1 VQVVNPFKDSFG
13 GQAADGLT
21 QRNPRRWCCRRAL
34 ETPLPAPNFN
44 LGGNVRRH
52 TINHP
57 HGGSLMYGS
66 LFARD
71 VFTELDRLQR
81 EVNSLFN
88 DSPSIRGGVRWPALN
103 VGSTDNSVEVYA
115 FVPGLEPSSIDVS
128 LDRGVLSIAGERKTA
143 VPRNGNGTGS
153 ERQTLHLNERFDGR
167 FRRVVSLP
175 DDIDPNAV
183 TADYRDGVLRVS
195 VARRESAKPRR
206 ITVN

>member
-1 VQVVNPFKDSFG
+1 
-13 GQAADGLT
+13 
-21 QRNPRRWCCRRAL
+21 
-34 ETPLPAPNFN
+34 
-44 LGGNVRRH
+44 
-52 TINHP
+52 
-57 HGGSLMYGS
+57 MYAS

-71 VFTELDRLQR
+71 VFAELDRLQR

-88 DSPSIRGGVRWPALN
+88 DSPSIRGGGRWPALN

-115 FVPGLEPSSIDVS
+115 FVPGLEPASIDVT
-128 LDRGVLSIAGERKTA
+128 LDRGVLSIAGERKA
-143 VPRNGNGTGS
+143 VWPRNGNGNGGAGS
-153 ERQTLHLNERFDGR
+153 QERQTLHVNERFDGR

-195 VARRESAKPRR
+195 VGRRESAKPRR

>member
-1 VQVVNPFKDSFG
+1 
-13 GQAADGLT
+13 
-21 QRNPRRWCCRRAL
+21 
-34 ETPLPAPNFN
+34 
-44 LGGNVRRH
+44 
-52 TINHP
+52 
-57 HGGSLMYGS
+57 MYGS

-81 EVNSLFN
+81 EVNTLFN
-88 DSPSIRGGVRWPALN
+88 DSPSIRGGGRWPALN

-115 FVPGLEPSSIDVS
+115 FVPGLEPASIDVS
-128 LDRGVLSIAGERKTA
+128 IDRGVLSIAGERKAA
-143 VPRNGNGTGS
+143 VPRNGNGGSNGS
-153 ERQTLHLNERFDGR
+153 ERQTLHVNERFDGR

-175 DDIDPNAV
+175 DDVDPNAV